1 MNADVVIL
9 VFKIKGT
16 FRFMIRTSYNSV
28 RYPRSMIATNKRRRI
43 GSAKL
48 CCINCG
54 SAEHILR
61 ECTAPTTSFG
71 IVAVR
76 RHAPGVFTGPLIP
89 PPTGDDLCPLH
100 QDFQPDKIPECRSD
114 HGYLF
119 LMVQRKDTMGF
130 IDLVRG
136 RYPGAEPEKGA
147 MLRTYISEMNCTE
160 RKKLRTQTFAEI
172 WDNLWR
178 NHSSKSYISEFVECR
193 KKFERLDIPGLL
205 QAIPCQWTEQE
216 YGFPKG
222 RKNIRETDE
231 ACALREF
238 CEESG
243 YRRHELRIL
252 SREPIEEIFLGTNGL
267 PYRHVYFLAE
277 ILRHIGKPRI
287 DLDNLQQAGEVRN
300 VSWFTFEQCM
310 SVIRPYDEAKK
321 ELLVRVEAKL
331 KGTCCPPRSDKM
343 TMEP

>member
-1 MNADVVIL
+1 MSCQRAGLD
-9 VFKIKGT
+9 
-16 FRFMIRTSYNSV
+16 FRNYSV
-28 RYPRSMIATNKRRRI
+28 TAPRKRRV

-54 SAEHILR
+54 SSYHILR
-61 ECTAPTTSFG
+61 ECSEPTTSFG
-71 IVAVR
+71 IIAVR
-76 RHAPGVFTGPLIP
+76 RNLPGVFAGPLLP
-89 PPTGDDLCPLH
+89 SAGSAALCPVH
-100 QDFQPDKIPECRSD
+100 KKSQPDKIPSGLSA

-136 RYPGAEPEKGA
+136 RYPGTEPEKQA
-147 MLRTYISEMNCTE
+147 MLVTYLSEMTCSE
-160 RKKLRTQTFAEI
+160 RQKLVTQSFGEI

-178 NHSSKSYISEFVECR
+178 NHSSKSYISEYVDCR
-193 KKFERLDIPGLL
+193 RKFDKLDFKALL
-205 QAIPCQWTEQE
+205 NMVPCQWTEQE

-243 YRRHELRIL
+243 YRRHELRLL
-252 SREPIEEIFLGTNGL
+252 SREPIEEIFMGTNGL

-277 ILRHIGKPRI
+277 ILRHVGKPRI
-287 DLDNLQQAGEVRN
+287 DFDNLQQAGEVRN
-300 VSWFTFEQCM
+300 VAWFTYEQCM
-310 SVIRPYDEAKK
+310 SVIRPYDVAKK
-321 ELLVRVEAKL
+321 DLLKRVEGKL
-331 KGTCCPPRSDKM
+331 KDTCCPPRSDRM
-343 TMEP
+343 TMEAREVDA

>member
-1 MNADVVIL
+1 MN
-9 VFKIKGT
+9 
-16 FRFMIRTSYNSV
+16 M
-28 RYPRSMIATNKRRRI
+28 RYPRSALPITKRRRV
-43 GSAKL
+43 GGAKL

-54 SAEHILR
+54 SIDHILR

-71 IVAVR
+71 IIAVR
-76 RHAPGVFTGPLIP
+76 RHLPGVFVGPSIP
-89 PPTGDDLCPLH
+89 PPEGDDLCERH
-100 QDFQPDKIPECRSD
+100 QSSQPDKIPGSKSE

-136 RYPGAEPEKGA
+136 RYPNTEPEKLA
-147 MLRTYISEMNCTE
+147 MLGTYISEMNCSE
-160 RKKLRTQTFAEI
+160 RKRLRTQGFAEI

-193 KKFERLDIPGLL
+193 KKFERLNIPFLL
-205 QAIPCQWTEQE
+205 DQNPCQWTEQE

-243 YRRHELRIL
+243 YRRHELRLL
-252 SREPIEEIFLGTNGL
+252 SREPIEEIFTGTNGL

-277 ILRHIGKPRI
+277 VMRHIGKPRI
-287 DLDNLQQAGEVRN
+287 DFDNLQQAGEVRN
-300 VSWFTFEQCM
+300 VSWFTYEQCM
-310 SVIRPYDEAKK
+310 AVIRPYDVAKK
-321 ELLVRVEAKL
+321 DLLMRVEGKL

-343 TMEP
+343 TLEP